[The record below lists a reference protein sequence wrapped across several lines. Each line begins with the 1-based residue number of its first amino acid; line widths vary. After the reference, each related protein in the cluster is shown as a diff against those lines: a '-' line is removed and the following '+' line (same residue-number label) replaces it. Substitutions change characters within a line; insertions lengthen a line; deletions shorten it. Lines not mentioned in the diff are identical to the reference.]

1 MQDLKEL
8 SKEGKRKDQ
17 WKDRRTG
24 GEGRIKG
31 RIDAQGVKGI
41 WHDISNFTEFMSIHM
56 ESILAQVDIS
66 TSCDTIQ

>member
-1 MQDLKEL
+1 MKEL
-8 SKEGKRKDQ
+8 SKDGKRKDQ

-41 WHDISNFTEFMSIHM
+41 WHDISNFRIHVNPYG
-56 ESILAQVDIS
+56 IDIA
-66 TSCDTIQ
+66 TDRYFRLL